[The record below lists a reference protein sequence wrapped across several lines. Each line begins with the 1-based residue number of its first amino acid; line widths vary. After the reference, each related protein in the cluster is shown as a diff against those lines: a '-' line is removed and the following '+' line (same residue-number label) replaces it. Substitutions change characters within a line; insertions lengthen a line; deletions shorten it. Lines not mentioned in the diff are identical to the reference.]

1 MESSDPLPKPLNMTP
16 PDSEVPTQP
25 GISAD
30 SSPTFSQR
38 IPSLDVL
45 RGIGVL
51 GILFISIW
59 LFGGFSINQQNGLL
73 LKSKGFDYRLFGTV
87 DILFNGKMRA
97 LIAIVFGAGMLLFFA
112 KENQKNQARSGDLFI
127 RRHLWLIF
135 FGLINAL
142 VFLWSG
148 DMLFHLG
155 IMGILLFPFVRM
167 TKRGLLIAAI
177 LVTFIYCGKNYWQ
190 FADDRKAYNK
200 YLAVVEVEKK
210 ISKDSADRATSDSLR
225 KKQGKDS
232 LSKAKPDTTLQKKD
246 TLTKDQKDDKAAW
259 EGIVSNMKPDP
270 KKDNGEKKA
279 MQSVSY
285 GKLWNHVLGA
295 TQQREAQWTYQT
307 GIWDFAGMILLGMVL
322 FKIGFFN
329 SGFSRQQYLLMAV
342 AGLTAGLLLGWFRLH
357 YHQVAL
363 KDYAKFID
371 SRWIPYH
378 IFFPFERGLM
388 ALGYAGFVLAIIGTN
403 PLRRVW
409 RSLAST
415 GQMALT
421 NYLLQSII
429 CTLFFTGFGMGY
441 YGRLSQWQLYF
452 FVIEICMAQIVFSV
466 LWLRYYQYGP
476 AEWLWRCL
484 IYKKWLPNRINIS
497 KLTEPASTIVS

>member
-1 MESSDPLPKPLNMTP
+1 MGSSDALPKPLNMRP

-25 GISAD
+25 VISAEN
-30 SSPTFSQR
+30 SLTLSPR

-45 RGIGVL
+45 RGIAVL
-51 GILFISIW
+51 GLLFISIW
-59 LFGGFSINQQNGLL
+59 LFGGFSTNQQNGLL

-112 KENQKNQARSGDLFI
+112 KENQKNQLRSGDLFI
-127 RRHLWLIF
+127 RRQLWLIF

-200 YLAVVEVEKK
+200 YLAVVAVEKK
-210 ISKDSADRATSDSLR
+210 ISKDSADKATSDSLL

-232 LSKAKPDTTLQKKD
+232 LSKLQPDTLLQKKD
-246 TLTKDQKDDKAAW
+246 TLTKEQKDDKAAW
-259 EGIVSNMKPDP
+259 EGIVGNMKHDP
-270 KKDNGEKKA
+270 KKDDGEKKA
-279 MQSVSY
+279 MRSVSY

-329 SGFSRQQYLLMAV
+329 SGFSRQQYLLIAV
-342 AGLTAGLLLGWFRLH
+342 TGLTAGLLLAWFRLH
-357 YHQVAL
+357 HHQVAL
-363 KDYAKFID
+363 KDYAKFIEGQ
-371 SRWIPYH
+371 WFPYH
-378 IFFPFERGLM
+378 LFFPFERSFM
-388 ALGYAGFVLAIIGTN
+388 ALGYAGFVLAIIGTS
-403 PLRRVW
+403 PLNRLW
-409 RSLAST
+409 QSLAST

-429 CTLFFTGFGMGY
+429 CTVFFTGFGMGY
-441 YGRLSQWQLYF
+441 YGRLGQWQLYF
-452 FVIEICMAQIVFSV
+452 FVTEICIVQIVFSV
-466 LWLRYYQYGP
+466 LWLRHFQYGP
-476 AEWLWRCL
+476 AEWIWRCL
-484 IYKKWLPNRINIS
+484 IYKKWLPNRINNS
-497 KLTEPASTIVS
+497 KIPEPASTIVS

>member
-1 MESSDPLPKPLNMTP
+1 MRS
-16 PDSEVPTQP
+16 PDSEVPTHGDNP
-25 GISAD
+25 PVISIENPL
-30 SSPTFSQR
+30 SPLPR

-45 RGIGVL
+45 RGIAVL
-51 GILFISIW
+51 GALFVSIW
-59 LFGGFSINQQNGLL
+59 IFGGFSTNQQNGLL

-112 KENQKNQARSGDLFI
+112 KENQKTQSRSGDLFM
-127 RRHLWLIF
+127 RRQLWLVF

-142 VFLWSG
+142 VFLFSK

-155 IMGILLFPFVRM
+155 IMGILLFPFIRM
-167 TKRGLLIAAI
+167 SKRGLLIAAI
-177 LVTFIYCGKNYWQ
+177 LVTFIYSGKNYWQ

-200 YLAVVEVEKK
+200 YLAVVVVEKK
-210 ISKDSADRATSDSLR
+210 ISKDSADKVIKDSLL

-232 LSKAKPDTTLQKKD
+232 LLNVKKPDSLLQKKD
-246 TLTKDQKDDKAAW
+246 TLTKEQKDHKAAW
-259 EGIVSNMKPDP
+259 EGIVGNMKYDP
-270 KKDNGEKKA
+270 KKDDAEKKA
-279 MQSVSY
+279 MRSVSY

-295 TQQREAQWTYQT
+295 TQQREAQWTYQI
-307 GIWDFAGMILLGMVL
+307 GIWDFSGMILLGMVL

-329 SGFSRQQYLLMAV
+329 SRFSRQKYLIIAIT
-342 AGLTAGLLLGWFRLH
+342 GLTIGLLLAWFRLH
-357 YHQVAL
+357 HQQIAL

-371 SRWIPYH
+371 RHWLPYH
-378 IFFPFERGLM
+378 LFFPFERGFM
-388 ALGYAGFVLAIIGTN
+388 AVGYAGLVLAIIGTA
-403 PLRRVW
+403 PLQSLW

-441 YGRLSQWQLYF
+441 FGRLDQWQLYF
-452 FVIEICMAQIVFSV
+452 LVIEICVVQIVFSV
-466 LWLRYYQYGP
+466 VWLRYFQYGP
-476 AEWLWRCL
+476 AEWIWRCL
-484 IYKKWLPNRINIS
+484 IYKKWLPNRINNS
-497 KLTEPASTIVS
+497 KITDPASTVVY